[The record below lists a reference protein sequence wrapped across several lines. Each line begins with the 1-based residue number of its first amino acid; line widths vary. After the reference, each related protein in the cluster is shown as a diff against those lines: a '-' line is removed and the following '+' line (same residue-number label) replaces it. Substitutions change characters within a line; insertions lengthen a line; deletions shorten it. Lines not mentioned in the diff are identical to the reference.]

1 MARKSKSR
9 KCKRSQKRVKSYIK
23 RSGKKVRSFCRRKSN
38 RRSRSI
44 KRRGPSRKKCPPN
57 KKAIRSYRKKSGK
70 RVKSYC
76 RNPYPNKGYYVSSYQ
91 APVVMKPIIN
101 QMPTTKIE
109 EIKEVSIIDLPKLVD
124 VYQKLENKNQ
134 GSTFSSSGPKRLEDK
149 RQPKPTFSSTG
160 QKRLE
165 DKKQEQFI
173 VNSNNCLRV
182 YGLQE
187 GKYNPNDVNKNFRK
201 LALRWHPDKIKGD
214 DSPYYFRDV
223 VEPCKLQLLK

>member
-38 RRSRSI
+38 RKSRSI

-57 KKAIRSYRKKSGK
+57 KKAVRSYRKKSGK

-76 RNPYPNKGYYVSSYQ
+76 RKLYDYVPMLGTGSGLVLPTSYKESSIFK
-91 APVVMKPIIN
+91 VSVPIVKK
-101 QMPTTKIE
+101 QDETF
-109 EIKEVSIIDLPKLVD
+109 DLPVLLNKETKPLSISESMLSIF
-124 VYQKLENKNQ
+124 KSKPKSEN
-134 GSTFSSSGPKRLEDK
+134 
-149 RQPKPTFSSTG
+149 

-165 DKKQEQFI
+165 DKSREEPEKFT
-173 VNSNNCLRV
+173 VNLRNCLST

-201 LALRWHPDKIKGD
+201 LALRWHPDKIKGG

-223 VEPCKLQLLK
+223 VEPCKAELLRL